1 VKPSKEQE
9 MPTRKEMIQGG
20 LYIQEAVATAGA
32 FETGVDLTGKAG
44 QGARYLIASNTVI
57 TTTVSGTGDSIT
69 LPPGDQGDWVQIVNY
84 SANAVKVYPP
94 VGWKI
99 HNGAVNAAYTI
110 AANKTAIFTQITDP
124 NVSSVT
130 QEYFG
135 ALSA

>member
-1 VKPSKEQE
+1 

-20 LYIQEAVATAGA
+20 LYMQEAIATAGA
-32 FETGVDLTGKAG
+32 FETNVNLTGFAG

-57 TTTVSGTGDSIT
+57 TTTVAGTGDSIT

-84 SANAVKVYPP
+84 SANNLKVYPP
-94 VGWKI
+94 LGWKI
-99 HNGAVNAAYTI
+99 HNGAVNAVYNI

-124 NVSSVT
+124 NNTTVT

>member
-1 VKPSKEQE
+1 MS
-9 MPTRKEMIQGG
+9 TRKEMIQGG
-20 LYIQEAVATAGA
+20 LYIQEAIATAGA
-32 FETGVDLTGKAG
+32 FEVAVDLTGKAG
-44 QGARYLIASNTVI
+44 QGARLLTASNTVI
-57 TTTVSGTGDSIT
+57 NTTVATTGDSIT

-99 HNGAVNAAYTI
+99 HNASVNAAYTI

-124 NVSSVT
+124 NNSAVT
-130 QEYFG
+130 QEYFA

>member
-1 VKPSKEQE
+1 

-20 LYIQEAVATAGA
+20 LYIQEAIATQGA
-32 FETGVDLTGKAG
+32 FETGVNLTGFAG
-44 QGARYLIASNTVI
+44 QGTRPLAASNTVI

-69 LPPGDQGDWVQIVNY
+69 LPAGDQGDWVQIVNY

-99 HNGAVNAAYTI
+99 HNGSVNASYNI

-124 NVSSVT
+124 NNTAVT
-130 QEYFG
+130 QEYFA